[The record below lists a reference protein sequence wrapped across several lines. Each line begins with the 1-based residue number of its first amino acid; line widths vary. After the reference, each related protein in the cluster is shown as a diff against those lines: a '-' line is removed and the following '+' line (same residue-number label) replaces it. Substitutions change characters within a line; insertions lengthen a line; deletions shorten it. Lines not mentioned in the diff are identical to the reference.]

1 MCVTKY
7 SYMRTFCVLDQILHS
22 QSMKPSTL
30 QVQPVGDLTS
40 LQYKNIY
47 YRLSPQH
54 VDNVHKAKTYNN
66 SDM

>member
-7 SYMRTFCVLDQILHS
+7 SYMRTFCVLD
-22 QSMKPSTL
+22 

-47 YRLSPQH
+47 YRFSPQH
-54 VDNVHKAKTYNN
+54 MDNVHKAKTYNN